1 MGISRAQGLICC
13 SKASSV
19 TDFGGKEWWRYPCN
33 GLASIPEGE
42 EILLIILYKY
52 KNCNS
57 FGNMTVWQISDLA
70 SVNERLQGEQ
80 IFWLALRAALT
91 MMH

>member
-1 MGISRAQGLICC
+1 MGTSEFNAG
-13 SKASSV
+13 V
-19 TDFGGKEWWRYPCN
+19 TLQWT
-33 GLASIPEGE
+33 SIPSRGRRNS
-42 EILLIILYKY
+42 LDHLII
-52 KNCNS
+52 NCNS

-91 MMH
+91 MML